1 MRSLVSL
8 TRFRKSNARKSPTG
22 LVSVDVVGIKVC
34 EARDALAIEG
44 GMPFF
49 FANKQGKRSHFTLC
63 KTMTSQQDQSTHS
76 LFQTEDC
83 WCVQRLLQV

>member
-44 GMPFF
+44 EIPF
-49 FANKQGKRSHFTLC
+49 L
-63 KTMTSQQDQSTHS
+63 
-76 LFQTEDC
+76 QTNRARGHILPY
-83 WCVQRLLQV
+83 VKL